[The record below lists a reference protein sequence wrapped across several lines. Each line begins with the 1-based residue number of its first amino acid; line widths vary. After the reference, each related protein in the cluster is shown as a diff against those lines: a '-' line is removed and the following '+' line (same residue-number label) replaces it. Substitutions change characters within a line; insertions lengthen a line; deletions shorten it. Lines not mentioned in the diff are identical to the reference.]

1 MYGAVL
7 WADRCSNRALIWC
20 EDHGELAFFE
30 GEPSDSTKASK
41 FEEGDFVAFK
51 IRDGRGMRLAFEVE
65 VVATEEYPCLA
76 ADLRCATSDS
86 DPGYAAAQDS
96 KERKVL
102 PFPVQPGMDVRTA
115 AQPQQPSARLGKVN
129 LSR

>member
-7 WADRCSNRALIWC
+7 WADRSANRALIWC

-30 GEPSDSTKASK
+30 GEPSGSPDASK

-51 IRDGRGMRLAFEVE
+51 IRDGRGMRLAFEVK
-65 VVATEEYPCLA
+65 VVATDEYPRLA
-76 ADLRCATSDS
+76 ADLLCANPDS
-86 DPGYAAAQDS
+86 DPGHAAATHSDD
-96 KERKVL
+96 RKIL
-102 PFPVQPGMDVRTA
+102 PFPAQAGTNARTDA
-115 AQPQQPSARLGKVN
+115 PPRQSGARLGKVK

>member
-30 GEPSDSTKASK
+30 GEPSGSSDASK

-51 IRDGRGMRLAFEVE
+51 IRDGRGMRLAFEVK
-65 VVATEEYPCLA
+65 VVATEAYPRLA
-76 ADLRCATSDS
+76 ADLRCATSD
-86 DPGYAAAQDS
+86 DNPEYAAAPDS
-96 KERKVL
+96 EERKIL
-102 PFPVQPGMDVRTA
+102 PFPVQSGVDARTA
-115 AQPQQPSARLGKVN
+115 APVHRSPWAVK

>member
-7 WADRCSNRALIWC
+7 WADRSANRALIWC

-30 GEPSDSTKASK
+30 GEPSGPTDASK

-51 IRDGRGMRLAFEVE
+51 IRDGRGMRLAFEVKM
-65 VVATEEYPCLA
+65 VTSEEYPRLA
-76 ADLRCATSDS
+76 ADLRCATSTS
-86 DPGYAAAQDS
+86 NLGAAAVPDS
-96 KERKVL
+96 EERKIL
-102 PFPVQPGMDVRTA
+102 PFPVQSGTDARTA
-115 AQPQQPSARLGKVN
+115 APPREAGARFRKVN